1 MQSFVC
7 RIFRIEAAGAR
18 FHLYVSHPYDDGV
31 FEPSLQLMDYM
42 QRISQMLWD
51 RATGSRDHA
60 QILEAVHRVGN
71 FNSWGDMVRAAAE
84 WKIQEDVGLP
94 SETDSSIAVVVNRE
108 AVLEVARASRG
119 LVSWLLSED
128 RKRKLDQIGVEQWDF
143 GEGMTDPGS
152 RRREGNDSCE

>member
-1 MQSFVC
+1 MQIFV
-7 RIFRIEAAGAR
+7 RRNFRTEPAGAR
-18 FHLYVSHPYDDGV
+18 FHPYVSHSYEDGV
-31 FEPSLQLMDYM
+31 FEPSFQLMDYM

-60 QILEAVHRVGN
+60 EILEAVHRVGN
-71 FNSWGDMVRAAAE
+71 FNSWGDRVRAAAE

-94 SETDSSIAVVVNRE
+94 PQTDTSIAVVVNRE
-108 AVLEVARASRG
+108 AVLEVARAS
-119 LVSWLLSED
+119 ED
-128 RKRKLDQIGVEQWDF
+128 RKRKLDQFGVKEWHF